1 MQVFYVE
8 FSPSAGG
15 FEEAADIGFNARV
28 VVLRHIGGSG
38 VAEYSFDG
46 GTTLHGKLETQASPE
61 TDHPF
66 QVRYE
71 SAEGISK
78 VFTKTATETVSI
90 RAWL

>member
-1 MQVFYVE
+1 MEAYYVE

-15 FEEAADIGFNARV
+15 FEEAADIPFNARTV
-28 VVLRHIGGSG
+28 VIRHIAGAG
-38 VAEYSFDG
+38 VAEYSFDS
-46 GTTLHGKLETQASPE
+46 TTTHGKLIAPASPE
-61 TDHPF
+61 GAHPF

-78 VFTKTATETVSI
+78 VWIKTATETVSI